1 MKKLGKR
8 LIRLREGW
16 ERYPTL
22 LGVDLADDPTRFC
35 VGFVRLRGA
44 RPKNVYRNSDFLNEE
59 IGNGFEFE
67 FLGFCASSKWYVCI
81 FNFRMENLDTYI
93 SGLSQRVEKLVA
105 AQSDLKNENS
115 ELRSR
120 NAELEQAVN
129 DQKNVLSKLEE
140 ENKVVKI
147 AKAVTDDDEDRKE
160 QRKRLNELVREVDKC
175 IALLNN

>member
-1 MKKLGKR
+1 
-8 LIRLREGW
+8 
-16 ERYPTL
+16 
-22 LGVDLADDPTRFC
+22 
-35 VGFVRLRGA
+35 
-44 RPKNVYRNSDFLNEE
+44 
-59 IGNGFEFE
+59 
-67 FLGFCASSKWYVCI
+67 
-81 FNFRMENLDTYI
+81 LDTYI
-93 SGLSQRVEKLVA
+93 SGLSQRVEKLVS
-105 AQSDLKNENS
+105 AQSNLKTENA

-120 NAELEQAVN
+120 NSELEQAVN

>member
-1 MKKLGKR
+1 MLRARDGSKLPCSAYSPTELLKIARERPNKSHDMLVNSHGVKR
-8 LIRLREGW
+8 
-16 ERYPTL
+16 
-22 LGVDLADDPTRFC
+22 
-35 VGFVRLRGA
+35 
-44 RPKNVYRNSDFLNEE
+44 
-59 IGNGFEFE
+59 
-67 FLGFCASSKWYVCI
+67 YVCT

-93 SGLSQRVEKLVA
+93 SGLSARVEKLVS
-105 AQSDLKNENS
+105 AQSNLKNENA

-120 NAELEQAVN
+120 NSELEQVVS

>member
-1 MKKLGKR
+1 
-8 LIRLREGW
+8 
-16 ERYPTL
+16 
-22 LGVDLADDPTRFC
+22 
-35 VGFVRLRGA
+35 
-44 RPKNVYRNSDFLNEE
+44 
-59 IGNGFEFE
+59 
-67 FLGFCASSKWYVCI
+67 
-81 FNFRMENLDTYI
+81 MENLDTYI

-105 AQSDLKNENS
+105 VQSDLKNENS

>member
-1 MKKLGKR
+1 
-8 LIRLREGW
+8 
-16 ERYPTL
+16 
-22 LGVDLADDPTRFC
+22 
-35 VGFVRLRGA
+35 
-44 RPKNVYRNSDFLNEE
+44 
-59 IGNGFEFE
+59 
-67 FLGFCASSKWYVCI
+67 
-81 FNFRMENLDTYI
+81 MENLDTYI
-93 SGLSQRVEKLVA
+93 SELSARVEKLVS
-105 AQSDLKNENS
+105 AQSNLKNENA

-120 NAELEQAVN
+120 NSELEQVVT

>member
-1 MKKLGKR
+1 
-8 LIRLREGW
+8 
-16 ERYPTL
+16 
-22 LGVDLADDPTRFC
+22 
-35 VGFVRLRGA
+35 
-44 RPKNVYRNSDFLNEE
+44 
-59 IGNGFEFE
+59 
-67 FLGFCASSKWYVCI
+67 
-81 FNFRMENLDTYI
+81 MENLDIYI
-93 SGLSQRVEKLVA
+93 SGLSERVEKLVS

-115 ELRSR
+115 KLRSR
-120 NAELEQAVN
+120 NSELEQAVH

>member
-1 MKKLGKR
+1 
-8 LIRLREGW
+8 
-16 ERYPTL
+16 
-22 LGVDLADDPTRFC
+22 
-35 VGFVRLRGA
+35 
-44 RPKNVYRNSDFLNEE
+44 
-59 IGNGFEFE
+59 
-67 FLGFCASSKWYVCI
+67 
-81 FNFRMENLDTYI
+81 LDTYI
-93 SGLSQRVEKLVA
+93 SGLSERVEKLVS
-105 AQSDLKNENS
+105 AQSNLKTENA

-120 NAELEQAVN
+120 NSELEQAVN